1 MQTFET
7 NQPIALSIEL
17 SHGAVHV
24 IASDRTDTVVSVN
37 PSDRDRAGRR
47 RGGGEDRRRPGQR
60 NPVRSSSRSRAASPH
75 PSSGGSGAA
84 PST

>member
-7 NQPIALSIEL
+7 NQPIALSIEM

-24 IASDRTDTVVSVN
+24 IASDRTDTVVAVS
-37 PSDRDRAGRR
+37 PSDLRPGRRR
-47 RGGGEDRRRPGQR
+47 RGGGEDRRRPDQR
-60 NPVRSSSRSRAASPH
+60 NPVDQAAEAGRHRRAR
-75 PSSGGSGAA
+75 SSGGRGGA